1 MRVEIHKVTFKRRN
15 EWLAPW
21 FVRLDHYLTEQG
33 IIRAETSHYSS
44 KQSLELNIY
53 TELCDPKCNKN
64 FNFQLYF

>member
-33 IIRAETSHYSS
+33 IIRADIT
-44 KQSLELNIY
+44 LLI
-53 TELCDPKCNKN
+53 
-64 FNFQLYF
+64 